1 ATDATPVVAIPE
13 AADGVNA
20 EELKDGVQT
29 EVTVPKGSA
38 AGDTLTLTVTKPD
51 GTTDTVEHTLTA
63 DEVAAG
69 KADVTIPADKV
80 TADGQYSVTA
90 EITDPAGNTSGQ
102 GQPAD
107 FAVDTV
113 APSAPVLKAED

>member
-1 ATDATPVVAIPE
+1 
-13 AADGVNA
+13 
-20 EELKDGVQT
+20 
-29 EVTVPKGSA
+29 
-38 AGDTLTLTVTKPD
+38 TLTVTKPD

-113 APSAPVLKAED
+113 APSAPVLKAEDDGSV